1 MEDSTWILI
10 AVAALIVIG
19 LAIYAVRRRDQRHV
33 LQERFGPEYDRTVD
47 ELGRK
52 DQADDALQGRLE
64 RHDELELREL
74 TPDARE
80 HYAAEWQH
88 VQARF
93 VDEPKAAVREAD
105 LLLASVMGER
115 GYPVSQFAERADLV
129 SVDHPDVVHHYR
141 EAHDVYLKADRMEA
155 STEDLRRAVI
165 HYRALFDELL
175 DHHRSS
181 S

>member
-47 ELGRK
+47 NLGRK
-52 DQADDALQGRLE
+52 DQADDALQSRLD
-64 RHDELELREL
+64 RHDQLELQDLSPE
-74 TPDARE
+74 ARE
-80 HYAAEWQH
+80 HFAVEWEH

-105 LLLASVMGER
+105 LLVASVMGER
-115 GYPVSQFAERADLV
+115 GYPVARFEERADLV

-141 EAHDVYLKADRMEA
+141 EAHDAYLKADRMEA

-165 HYRALFDELL
+165 HYRALLDELL
-175 DHHRSS
+175 DNHRTSH
-181 S
+181 